1 MTPWSGRT
9 TMGRR
14 LRPEHP
20 RRKGGRAP
28 CAEAGGPN
36 ASGAPLPPRPSRPG
50 TVGADGATA
59 RGPGLRGSAS
69 RARPQRRR
77 RSPNRSSRLTGRAS
91 GCRSWRCPCWR
102 RHRRPPPL
110 GVHHRSLVLE
120 QPPRPRAAH
129 YTSAARPAHHLL
141 VDVGPVDE
149 DAHVDP
155 RRAATTN
162 SSTSLTGGKLAVV
175 NQSRVR
181 APAMVAKNIA
191 SAAAL
196 SGPGQTKRDE
206 WWRRASLERRKG
218 SAGEPLAPRKA
229 PPRHRPQEAGR
240 RGRVSRPGATART

>member
-1 MTPWSGRT
+1 MTTDCPATPPDGAVVTPWSGRT

-181 APAMVAKNIA
+181 APND
-191 SAAAL
+191 
-196 SGPGQTKRDE
+196 SGEEHRFGRRPEWAGSDE
-206 WWRRASLERRKG
+206 ARRVVEEGFARASER
-218 SAGEPLAPRKA
+218 
-229 PPRHRPQEAGR
+229 
-240 RGRVSRPGATART
+240 